1 MKTIKNLTADE
12 LRKSIL
18 QLAIQ
23 GKLVKQNP
31 NDEPASELVKRIN
44 EEKKRLIA
52 EGKIK
57 KDKNESYIFKG
68 DDNCYYEKIGNNE
81 PTKLEDLPFD
91 IPDNWIW
98 IRQKNI
104 CWLNNGKKSKGEKL
118 PYLEAKVIRGL
129 KEPTIEASGVIVD
142 DSYRVILVDGDNS
155 GEIMTPPFRGYMG
168 STFKIFSATNQFN
181 YELLLK
187 IFLYNKDKYKNSK
200 VGAAIPHLN
209 KELFKESFI
218 AVPPLEEQQR
228 IVDKIYSFEPLLQE
242 YESYEKK
249 LTELESTFAEK
260 LKKSILQYAIEGK
273 LVKQDPND
281 EPASVLLERIKVEK
295 EKLIKEGK
303 IKRDK
308 NESYIYQ
315 GDDKNY
321 YENIPNSWSLTTLS
335 KISSLITKGT
345 TPRGG
350 NVSYIEQGIG
360 FLRAENV
367 LGFDKISDI
376 DLKYIS
382 EETHNNYLK
391 RSILLEDDILITIA
405 GTLGRTG
412 LVRKK
417 DLPLNTNQAISIV
430 RLINKHLIKLR
441 YLTYALN
448 APSIQKCLVDQKKIT
463 AIPNLTLEIIS
474 NCIIPIAPTNQQNNI
489 VSKLDYLFSLL

>member
-1 MKTIKNLTADE
+1 MLYSVSYLLNILHHMSLQMSLHLT
-12 LRKSIL
+12 SFF
-18 QLAIQ
+18 
-23 GKLVKQNP
+23 
-31 NDEPASELVKRIN
+31 
-44 EEKKRLIA
+44 
-52 EGKIK
+52 
-57 KDKNESYIFKG
+57 YF
-68 DDNCYYEKIGNNE
+68 DNCYYEKIGKNE
-81 PTKLEDLPFD
+81 PVKLEDLPFD
-91 IPDNWIW
+91 IPDNWSW
-98 IRQKNI
+98 IRLKNTSE
-104 CWLNNGKKSKGEKL
+104 LLGGYAFKSEKFSPNGIR
-118 PYLEAKVIRGL
+118 VIRISDFDERGIKNKDIKRYPYS
-129 KEPTIEASGVIVD
+129 KELEQYKIYQNDILMCMTGGTVGKSTLIKDIFE
-142 DSYRVILVDGDNS
+142 DSYINQRVALIRIKHIDVKY
-155 GEIMTPPFRGYMG
+155 FYC
-168 STFKIFSATNQFN
+168 
-181 YELLLK
+181 LLLSSYISNIVHENK
-187 IFLYNKDKYKNSK
+187 TSTNDNISMKLIEDFLL
-200 VGAAIPHLN
+200 PL
-209 KELFKESFI
+209 
-218 AVPPLEEQQR
+218 PPIEEQQR
-228 IVDKIYSFEPLLQE
+228 IVDKINSFEPLLQE
-242 YESYEKK
+242 YDNYEKK
-249 LTELESTFAEK
+249 LTELESTFADK

-281 EPASVLLERIKVEK
+281 EPASVLLERIKAEK

-321 YENIPNSWSLTTLS
+321 YENIPDSWSLTTLS

-345 TPRGG
+345 TPKGG
-350 NVSYIEQGIG
+350 NVSYLNKGIR

-441 YLTYALN
+441 YLTYVLN